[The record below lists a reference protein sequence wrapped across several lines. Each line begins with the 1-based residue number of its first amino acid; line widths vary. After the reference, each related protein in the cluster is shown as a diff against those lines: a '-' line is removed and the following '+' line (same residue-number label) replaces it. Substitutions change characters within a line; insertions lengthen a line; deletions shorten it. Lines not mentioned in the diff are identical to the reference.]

1 MRNILHYGSFG
12 GGYGVEQ
19 GKLMSTTD
27 ELFLGKQDSHSMWHG
42 LYPLLTM
49 IRHSCCPNS
58 VISYVDESAMLRAT
72 LDLAAGD
79 QVTINYMAPL
89 SVPVKDRQQ
98 RLQNSQDFTCVCPRC
113 TVEGKLPSSIQTKIQ
128 AIHALL
134 RSEAQH
140 QLWHS
145 PAGNSKAKQGED
157 LARQSGTKARQH
169 QGNAKTSVVD
179 QDRHL
184 LGTSLAQRRPGGI
197 HVLQKVSLEDSI
209 TAGGGETDAVPVR
222 LRQLAQEVSVLYS
235 STVPGYSRHIADMLR
250 QAEFTNINFLGS
262 TWDQEAILMA
272 QDALQVRYGFTTD
285 DQKQRSLQQALQN
298 LPSIC
303 C

>member
-1 MRNILHYGSFG
+1 MAAPQSMPSEAHLTRMRNILHYGSFG

-184 LGTSLAQRRPGGI
+184 LGTSLAQRVEQLLKELATDLGNTDLPMRQQ
-197 HVLQKVSLEDSI
+197 HWVLFSVLEAYMYCKKCLLKIAS
-209 TAGGGETDAVPVR
+209 
-222 LRQLAQEVSVLYS
+222 QQEVERQMQSLCASAS
-235 STVPGYSRHIADMLR
+235 SHRKCLCCTVVRCLAT
-250 QAEFTNINFLGS
+250 AV
-262 TWDQEAILMA
+262 ILLTCFA
-272 QDALQVRYGFTTD
+272 KL
-285 DQKQRSLQQALQN
+285 SLLT
-298 LPSIC
+298 SIF
-303 C
+303 